1 MTRRYI
7 HYEAAFE
14 DLLRAT
20 GTPYIAVD
28 EAKRAIFA
36 GAKIGSFDFLV
47 YGPSGTRFFVDIKGR
62 KFPYDTR
69 GGRRYW
75 ENWVPREDLDDMVCW
90 EEVFDDGFVGL
101 LVFAYWLLDPK
112 GRWPVPETAIHPFR
126 GEQYAFLAVTLAD
139 YRAHCRRR
147 SPKWDTVS
155 IATAT
160 FRKLA
165 VPVRQLLA
173 LS

>member
-28 EAKRAIFA
+28 ETRRAIFA
-36 GAKIGSFDFLV
+36 GSKIGSFDFVV
-47 YGPSGTRFFVDIKGR
+47 YGTNGNRYFVDVKGR

-75 ENWVPREDLDDMVCW
+75 ESWVPREDLDDMACW
-90 EEVFDDGFVGL
+90 EEAFQSGFVGL
-101 LVFAYWLLDPK
+101 FVFAYWLLETDPK
-112 GRWPVPETAIHPFR
+112 WSLPEEAVHPFR
-126 GEQYAFLAVTLAD
+126 GEHYAFLGVTLAD
-139 YRAHCRRR
+139 YRDNCRRR
-147 SPKWDTVS
+147 SEKWDTVS
-155 IATAT
+155 IASAT
-160 FRKLA
+160 FRDLA
-165 VPVRQLLA
+165 VPVLTLIADR
-173 LS
+173 